1 MTSRK
6 DDTKYHEKLKQAS
19 IYVYHGGNAQLPLG
33 YRVID
38 KAENTE
44 NGFYAEAYSN
54 GKDIIIAYRGT
65 DNNGIRAMF
74 SDLANDND
82 MAYSQLPNQCI
93 DAVRF
98 YDKVANNNKNSDITV
113 TGHSLGGSNAEIV
126 SAIRG
131 SVAVTFNAYGVRD
144 MFTPYTKLKEDN
156 IVNYV
161 NEMDVLT
168 MVNGH
173 NHLGK
178 IYSVSNAAEHTVNK
192 FNYHKAEEMGDLSQ
206 RIERT
211 PAEIKEKSE
220 RIHPNVIKLKN
231 RYNSVRGT
239 YDKSVNM
246 VNSGIDKVMT
256 TANKIKNKVS
266 ECVGSYPVS
275 GYTREDGTK
284 VNGYTRTCGAKHNN

>member
-6 DDTKYHEKLKQAS
+6 DDIKYHEKLKQAS

-65 DNNGIRAMF
+65 DDWQDRMVDF
-74 SDLANDND
+74 D
-82 MAYSQLPNQCI
+82 MVRSQLPNQCI

-131 SVAVTFNAYGVRD
+131 T
-144 MFTPYTKLKEDN
+144 
-156 IVNYV
+156 I
-161 NEMDVLT
+161 
-168 MVNGH
+168 
-173 NHLGK
+173 
-178 IYSVSNAAEHTVNK
+178 
-192 FNYHKAEEMGDLSQ
+192 
-206 RIERT
+206 
-211 PAEIKEKSE
+211 
-220 RIHPNVIKLKN
+220 
-231 RYNSVRGT
+231 
-239 YDKSVNM
+239 
-246 VNSGIDKVMT
+246 
-256 TANKIKNKVS
+256 
-266 ECVGSYPVS
+266 
-275 GYTREDGTK
+275 
-284 VNGYTRTCGAKHNN
+284 CGPCASSTGL

>member
-19 IYVYHGGNAQLPLG
+19 IYVYHEGNAQLPLG

-38 KAENTE
+38 KAENKE
-44 NGFYAEAYSN
+44 NGFYAEAYSD

-65 DNNGIRAMF
+65 EDVQDFLI
-74 SDLANDND
+74 DLN
-82 MAYSQLPNQCI
+82 MAYSQLPSQCI

-131 SVAVTFNAYGVRD
+131 TVAVTFNAYGVRD

-161 NEMDVLT
+161 NEMDGVT

-173 NHLGK
+173 NHLGR

-192 FNYHKAEEMGDLSQ
+192 FNYHKAEGMGDLSQ
-206 RIERT
+206 RRERT

-220 RIHPNVIKLKN
+220 RIHPNAIKLKN

>member
-6 DDTKYHEKLKQAS
+6 DDIKYHEKLKQAS

-65 DNNGIRAMF
+65 DDWQDRMVDF
-74 SDLANDND
+74 D
-82 MAYSQLPNQCI
+82 MVRSQLPNQCI

-98 YDKVANNNKNSDITV
+98 YDKGANNNKNSDITV

-131 SVAVTFNAYGVRD
+131 TVAVTFNAYGVRD
-144 MFTPYTKLKEDN
+144 MFTPYTRLKEDN

-161 NEMDVLT
+161 NEKDGVT

-178 IYSVSNAAEHTVNK
+178 IYSVSDIVEHTENHSQYK
-192 FNYHKAEEMGDLSQ
+192 LNYHKAEEMGNLSQ
-206 RIERT
+206 RRERT
-211 PAEIKEKSE
+211 PAEIKEKAE
-220 RIHPNVIKLKN
+220 RIHPNAIKFKD
-231 RYNSVRGT
+231 RYNSVRDT

-246 VNSGIDKVMT
+246 VNRGIDKVIT
-256 TANKIKNKVS
+256 TANEVKNKVS
-266 ECVGSYPVS
+266 KCVGSYLVS

-284 VNGYTRTCGAKHNN
+284 VDGYIRTCGAKHNN

>member
-6 DDTKYHEKLKQAS
+6 DDIKYHEKLKQAS

-65 DNNGIRAMF
+65 DDWQDRMVDF
-74 SDLANDND
+74 D
-82 MAYSQLPNQCI
+82 MVRSQLPNQCI

-131 SVAVTFNAYGVRD
+131 TVAVTFNAYGVRD
-144 MFTPYTKLKEDN
+144 MFKPYTRLKEDN

-161 NEMDVLT
+161 NEWDPFAMF
-168 MVNGH
+168 NAE
-173 NHLGK
+173 NNLGEMYAVQNIAK
-178 IYSVSNAAEHTVNK
+178 NLSRTHYCEAMGPLQQREARSVEDIKKHQNLL
-192 FNYHKAEEMGDLSQ
+192 Y
-206 RIERT
+206 RI
-211 PAEIKEKSE
+211 
-220 RIHPNVIKLKN
+220 N
-231 RYNSVRGT
+231 
-239 YDKSVNM
+239 
-246 VNSGIDKVMT
+246 
-256 TANKIKNKVS
+256 NKIKNKVS
-266 ECVGSYPVS
+266 KCVGSYPVS

-284 VNGYTRTCGAKHNN
+284 VDSYIRTCGAKHNN

>member
-19 IYVYHGGNAQLPLG
+19 IYVYHEGNAQLPLG

-38 KAENTE
+38 KAENKE
-44 NGFYAEAYSN
+44 NGFYAEAYSD

-65 DNNGIRAMF
+65 EDVQDFLI
-74 SDLANDND
+74 DLN

-98 YDKVANNNKNSDITV
+98 YDKVANNNNSDITV

-178 IYSVSNAAEHTVNK
+178 IYSVSDIVEHTENHSQYK
-192 FNYHKAEEMGDLSQ
+192 RNYHKAEEMGDLSQ
-206 RIERT
+206 RRERT
-211 PAEIKEKSE
+211 PAEIREKSE

-284 VNGYTRTCGAKHNN
+284 VDSYIRTCGAKHNN

>member
-65 DNNGIRAMF
+65 DDWQDRMV
-74 SDLANDND
+74 DLD
-82 MAYSQLPNQCI
+82 MVRSQLPSQCI

-131 SVAVTFNAYGVRD
+131 TVAVTFNAYGVRD
-144 MFTPYTKLKEDN
+144 MFTPYTRLKEDN

-161 NEMDVLT
+161 NEMDGVT

-178 IYSVSNAAEHTVNK
+178 IYSVSDIVEHTENHSQNK
-192 FNYHKAEEMGDLSQ
+192 LNYHKAEEMGDLSQ
-206 RIERT
+206 RRERT

-284 VNGYTRTCGAKHNN
+284 VDSYIRTCGAKHNN